1 MSRRSRSAIEPA
13 SPATHP
19 ANDCRKRDTSKR
31 SGYIEKAGRVRDVTL
46 QRGGVKQRDRELAEQ
61 ERNVRV
67 TGGRC
72 RAGALILV
80 AGLIGCGG
88 GKSSQGGPAGSTTAS
103 APALP
108 TASPSADASTAPLA
122 PSGEPAA
129 SGSSSAAPATASSQ
143 LPPSDLGPP
152 NAAAVGNGASEF
164 APIDGCKS
172 QTVTAA
178 EYLQRGEL
186 TIAGRPNQIGLAW
199 LVQLKGRAQIGFG
212 GFDGDARQVAR
223 PRGVASARENAP
235 HLFATGDDWTLAWFD
250 DEGLAYARPKY
261 ALQQKIEV
269 DHLSSVRDVPPE
281 DLALTAAPDGS
292 LLAASTFGAGGQ
304 LSLFLFA
311 PVDTTQPKA
320 RALGLTKT
328 AKGPRKPAALADGA
342 GYTMA
347 WLETDGSIAATR
359 LNPEGREAHPATTIV
374 SGVGDRTGLTM
385 TPVKDGALLVWTES
399 GEIRARALDGN
410 AMPKSPTWRV
420 GKGTWATTV
429 SRNDGALVAWVGS
442 TGTDEQLVAM
452 QVGPNGPAKKALKI
466 TSTKPEA
473 PGVVAVV
480 GDRVAFAWPEK
491 MSATI
496 TSYRAVLRTLDGRC
510 FDAP

>member
-1 MSRRSRSAIEPA
+1 M
-13 SPATHP
+13 
-19 ANDCRKRDTSKR
+19 
-31 SGYIEKAGRVRDVTL
+31 
-46 QRGGVKQRDRELAEQ
+46 
-61 ERNVRV
+61 

-72 RAGALILV
+72 HVGALILV
-80 AGLIGCGG
+80 AGLMGCGG
-88 GKSSQGGPAGSTTAS
+88 GKSSQGDSAGSTTTSVPPNSAPSGPPIDPSAS
-103 APALP
+103 AGQP
-108 TASPSADASTAPLA
+108 TASQ
-122 PSGEPAA
+122 
-129 SGSSSAAPATASSQ
+129 SSSVTPPTASSE

-164 APIDGCKS
+164 ASIDGCKV
-172 QTVTAA
+172 QTATAA

-212 GFDGDARQVAR
+212 GFDAEARQVAR

-281 DLALTAAPDGS
+281 DLALAAAPDGS

-311 PVDTTQPKA
+311 PIDTTQPKA

-328 AKGPRKPAALADGA
+328 AKGPRKPAALADAA
-342 GYTMA
+342 GYMMA

-374 SGVGDRTGLTM
+374 SGVGERTGLTM

-399 GEIRARALDGN
+399 GEIRARALDAN

-420 GKGTWATTV
+420 GKGKWATTV
-429 SRNDGALVAWVGS
+429 SRNHGAVVAWVGS
-442 TGTDEQLVAM
+442 TGIDEQLVAM
-452 QVGPNGPAKKALKI
+452 QIGPNGPAKKALKI

-480 GDRVAFAWPEK
+480 GDRVAFAWPEN